1 MFALAGRA
9 AAILAL
15 LAGAALATQ
24 TSPDPLVNLSRET
37 SGVFL
42 SAEGPR
48 LLLSEEE
55 YGVISTRTLSIGDE
69 YRDGWILKAMDG
81 NLLTLTKGGVTR
93 TIRPMGARAAPPV
106 APAPALAPPAAPTAI
121 AKIGSSNAGI
131 GAAGVRANIEAA
143 IANGDVARVTALG
156 GTSAEIGLAKFAAL
170 DKQRLQLLKTMPPPP
185 PPGVQPR

>member
-106 APAPALAPPAAPTAI
+106 APAPA
-121 AKIGSSNAGI
+121 
-131 GAAGVRANIEAA
+131 GVRANIEAA